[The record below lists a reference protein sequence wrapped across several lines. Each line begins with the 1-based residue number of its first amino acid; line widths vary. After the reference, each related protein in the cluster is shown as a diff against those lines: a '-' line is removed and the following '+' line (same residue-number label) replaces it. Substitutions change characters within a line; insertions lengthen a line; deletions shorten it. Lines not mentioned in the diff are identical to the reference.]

1 MNIWIGVVS
10 KCSFFAAV
18 WVPEDAVVHPKNLSK
33 VFAYL
38 AYMNGVKFIGDV
50 TVKQVMTQ
58 FTNLFGPSS
67 NINYRVH
74 GVETDQ
80 GVIDCEYFVNCGGI
94 WAREIGKRSDP
105 PVKVPICPAE
115 HFFLTFKD
123 IPELAGKH
131 LPTIRDYDNYT
142 YIRSWN
148 DSFLMGAFEPK
159 ARPWKLRFKYYMQS
173 HTPGVDG
180 AEDTDIIPEHWI
192 HLSPFISAVT
202 NRSDHLVNYFLFPYL

>member
-1 MNIWIGVVS
+1 MR
-10 KCSFFAAV
+10 SFQNVLFIAAV

-80 GVIDCEYFVNCGGI
+80 VWSLKQIILVDSQLSNLQSMLKSVSKGF
-94 WAREIGKRSDP
+94 DP
-105 PVKVPICPAE
+105 AIRTGTQYNQTVP
-115 HFFLTFKD
+115 H
-123 IPELAGKH
+123 
-131 LPTIRDYDNYT
+131 
-142 YIRSWN
+142 
-148 DSFLMGAFEPK
+148 
-159 ARPWKLRFKYYMQS
+159 
-173 HTPGVDG
+173 
-180 AEDTDIIPEHWI
+180 I
-192 HLSPFISAVT
+192 HNL
-202 NRSDHLVNYFLFPYL
+202 

>member
-1 MNIWIGVVS
+1 MF
-10 KCSFFAAV
+10 SFFAAV

-80 GVIDCEYFVNCGGI
+80 VWSLIQIHCL
-94 WAREIGKRSDP
+94 
-105 PVKVPICPAE
+105 
-115 HFFLTFKD
+115 FF
-123 IPELAGKH
+123 
-131 LPTIRDYDNYT
+131 R
-142 YIRSWN
+142 
-148 DSFLMGAFEPK
+148 
-159 ARPWKLRFKYYMQS
+159 
-173 HTPGVDG
+173 
-180 AEDTDIIPEHWI
+180 
-192 HLSPFISAVT
+192 
-202 NRSDHLVNYFLFPYL
+202 